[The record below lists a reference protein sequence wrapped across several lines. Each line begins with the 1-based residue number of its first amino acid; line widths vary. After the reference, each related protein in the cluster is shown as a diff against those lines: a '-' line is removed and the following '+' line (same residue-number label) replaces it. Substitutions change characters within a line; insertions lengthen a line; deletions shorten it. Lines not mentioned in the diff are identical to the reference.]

1 MFDKIA
7 NAEACSE
14 SGQTSKMACF
24 AEKVNGWKRLTILA
38 KHTIFDSSYGFEYAS
53 EIRHC
58 SPHSAPHCLEMLFI
72 FVVEL

>member
-24 AEKVNGWKRLTILA
+24 AEKVNG
-38 KHTIFDSSYGFEYAS
+38 
-53 EIRHC
+53 
-58 SPHSAPHCLEMLFI
+58 
-72 FVVEL
+72 